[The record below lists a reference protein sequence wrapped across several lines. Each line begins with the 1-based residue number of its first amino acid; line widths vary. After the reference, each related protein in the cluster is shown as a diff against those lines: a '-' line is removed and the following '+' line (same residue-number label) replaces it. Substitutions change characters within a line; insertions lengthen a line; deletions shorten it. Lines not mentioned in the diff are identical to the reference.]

1 MSRTD
6 EVHRITE
13 NVYKSIMEQFN
24 PCLRNFVAMGK
35 SYEKALTSVTSAAKG
50 YFDALLRMGEAAGG
64 SRGAEELAEVVPQR
78 AADGAGE
85 ESADGR
91 SLPQRGAQEV
101 PDGAQEQR
109 RESGEVS
116 ERAEE
121 APTQKSER
129 QNARQARRAANADG
143 GHDGARRQNPART
156 SAAGGAQKQR
166 RPAEVDGS
174 RRRGRRRRRALPTAA
189 RVQSGGRAPGRGV
202 VLQHVARTQGGARQE
217 QDLAGVARHPAP
229 LQLDGGGPGE
239 ERARR
244 RQRAGAGALLARGRR
259 QRHAAELQARRPG
272 DAAGARG
279 QRRLA
284 LRRERGDAHAR
295 LVSLLVHTRHRGGR
309 RRLRR
314 ATSAAH
320 RHIRVTPCFSRVVV
334 SDITPPAFSFAASIP
349 GRAAARETSWTETTP
364 PPPPSPTTAAWPAP
378 DKRTP
383 TPSPCRRASRRQ
395 QWKNTIRPVS
405 PAVLQKSN

>member
-129 QNARQARRAANADG
+129 QNARQARRAANAADG

-320 RHIRVTPCFSRVVV
+320 
-334 SDITPPAFSFAASIP
+334 
-349 GRAAARETSWTETTP
+349 
-364 PPPPSPTTAAWPAP
+364 PPSREEQQHGKPPGQ
-378 DKRTP
+378 
-383 TPSPCRRASRRQ
+383 RRRRRRRRRQ
-395 QWKNTIRPVS
+395 LPQPGPRQTSALLRRRLAGGLLAGSSGRIRSGPFHQQCFRSQTNFHSVRTDGRIRS
-405 PAVLQKSN
+405 PSAN